1 MSFYRIMVDSFLL
14 LRMCPR
20 LFIPKILIAFFQLP
34 AFILFAYYGLQVGP
48 SFLNPSDLSRAE
60 LIRALDIIVPLLLIT
75 LYSLVVD
82 SIDFFLINPMYPLMV
97 QDYYKK
103 RKISF
108 KNSLRNVLQR
118 FGKIFMPLFMALV
131 AILVVCLPLVWFG
144 LVSYSPRDSFL
155 STILFVSAFLAM
167 SVWSIFVYFLIYP
180 IGSLENLNFSKTLKQ
195 TVLVSLKHSTN
206 VLKAFIVFLLTIG
219 ISLFLSVDVWLIGPQ
234 NLLQQLAVFSLLIV
248 VRFLMA
254 IFTTYYYVLS
264 TVFYFGFEKKQ
275 FFKVG

>member
-1 MSFYRIMVDSFLL
+1 MVDSFLL